1 MSASKALGEVK
12 SFTKMFKNL
21 AEILEEPAALEAKA
35 RKIDQEIAEKRRILE
50 QLDADTVKAKAEA
63 QEARKTRAD
72 LEGRGGS
79 LITSA
84 EASAAS
90 IVAKAREEA
99 AAIASVSM
107 KDLEA
112 MKAKIADAKKNAETT
127 ITNAQADA
135 KDIVRKARA
144 QAEQVSHEITEKN
157 DYLVILRSE
166 TTAAE
171 RQLAAVKAE
180 IDRLRKQFAS

>member
-1 MSASKALGEVK
+1 MSAAKALIEVK
-12 SFTKMFKNL
+12 NFQKMFKNL
-21 AEILEEPAALEAKA
+21 AEVLEEPAALEKKAKH
-35 RKIDQEIAEKRRILE
+35 IDADIAEKRRILE
-50 QLDADTVKAKAEA
+50 ALEADMVKAKAA
-63 QEARKTRAD
+63 TQAARKARAD
-72 LEGRGGS
+72 LEGQGGS

-84 EASAAS
+84 EASAAN
-90 IVAKAREEA
+90 IVARAREEA
-99 AAIASVSM
+99 AAIAAASM
-107 KDLEA
+107 KDMDA
-112 MKAKIADAKKNAETT
+112 MKAKIDEAKKTAETT
-127 ITNAQADA
+127 IANAHIDA

-180 IDRLRKQFAS
+180 IDRLRKTFAS

>member
-1 MSASKALGEVK
+1 MSAAKALIEVK
-12 SFTKMFKNL
+12 NFQKMFKNL
-21 AEILEEPAALEAKA
+21 AEVLEEPAALEKKAKNV
-35 RKIDQEIAEKRRILE
+35 DQQIAEKRRQLE
-50 QLDADTVKAKAEA
+50 QLEADMVKAKAGA
-63 QEARKTRAD
+63 QEARKGRAD
-72 LEGRGGS
+72 IEAQGGS
-79 LITSA
+79 IISSA
-84 EASAAS
+84 EESAAK
-90 IVAKAREEA
+90 I
-99 AAIASVSM
+99 
-107 KDLEA
+107 
-112 MKAKIADAKKNAETT
+112 IADAKATANKIKDTAQGDLEVSLNKIAEAKRSAETT

-180 IDRLRKQFAS
+180 IDRLRKTFAS